1 MPTNASKAGKS
12 PRDADLAK
20 IHLNRMREC
29 FLVAATWCDWSDADK
44 AEIGAAIKAAIDSG
58 DEALIAYWAAYLE
71 EASGLAHLTALCRAA
86 EARIRA
92 EKHAERE
99 RAAA

>member
-1 MPTNASKAGKS
+1 MS
-12 PRDADLAK
+12 AD
-20 IHLNRMREC
+20 LNRMREC
-29 FLVAATWCDWSDADK
+29 FLVAATWCGWSVFDQ

-58 DEALIAYWAAYLE
+58 DEALLAYWCGYIE
-71 EASGLAHLTALCRAA
+71 EASGLAHLTALCRVA

-92 EKHAERE
+92 ERQAERE